1 MICPRQQSFL
11 FLEFLQVSESQPIL
25 LVFGLIKWAASVFV
39 AHLSHK
45 HAGRVESHQGNLS
58 KVPPSRPSVLTK
70 FQWLMLCSFSPES
83 TISKCVFPILVYRS
97 ASPNPCQICCQER
110 FGKMFQVQ
118 SDSGNVCSRVWDA
131 QRNLQRPGPVAQ
143 LCPWWKCAP
152 T

>member
-1 MICPRQQSFL
+1 MISPRQQSFL

-25 LVFGLIKWAASVFV
+25 LVFGLIKWAASVSV

-70 FQWLMLCSFSPES
+70 FQGLMLCSFSPRVPS
-83 TISKCVFPILVYRS
+83 PSVSFPSWFTVRHLPIPARYAARKGLAKCFKYRVTVGMS
-97 ASPNPCQICCQER
+97 A
-110 FGKMFQVQ
+110 V
-118 SDSGNVCSRVWDA
+118 VSRM
-131 QRNLQRPGPVAQ
+131 LKGTYKRPGPVAQ
-143 LCPWWKCAP
+143 LCPWWKCTP